1 MGLARSIRAKPI
13 LLRLGTNLKVR
24 SSSQSAVT
32 LQERGGFF
40 VLRLNPFKS
49 SLSNN
54 MDESKGA
61 LRIFVLADTHNRL
74 PESVREMAKD
84 ADEIWHLGDVCSEA
98 ILDEL
103 RAIGPAV
110 IVVRGNCDSNFEWPL
125 VRDLARG
132 GLKFRLQHVP
142 PDHPPDDV
150 DVLLHG
156 HTHVPRNE
164 RLGRVLFLN
173 PGCVTR
179 PNRGAPASVAL
190 LEIVDGKISWKLV
203 PFLRHR

>member
-1 MGLARSIRAKPI
+1 MEK
-13 LLRLGTNLKVR
+13 
-24 SSSQSAVT
+24 QSK
-32 LQERGGFF
+32 E
-40 VLRLNPFKS
+40 
-49 SLSNN
+49 
-54 MDESKGA
+54 A
-61 LRIFVLADTHNRL
+61 LRILVLADTHNRL

-84 ADEIWHLGDVCSEA
+84 ADEIWHLGDVCAET

-103 RAIGPAV
+103 RSIGPGV

-125 VRDLARG
+125 VLDLART

-142 PDHPPDDV
+142 PDRPPDDV

-164 RLGRVLFLN
+164 RRGRVRFLN

-179 PNRGAPASVAL
+179 PNRGAVPSVAW
-190 LEIVDGKISWKLV
+190 LEITDRKINWKLV
-203 PFLRHR
+203 PLR